1 MHAGSGVAKKVQVV
15 LDEESYRLLKALAE
29 PRAGNKSF
37 VVREALRY
45 FADRESVERV
55 LDAILSQRHAR
66 EAMEAGLA
74 ARRDGRLVPHA
85 RVIQG
90 RRRTKAR

>member
-1 MHAGSGVAKKVQVV
+1 MAKRVQVV
-15 LDEESYRLLKALAE
+15 LDEETYRLLNVLAQ

-45 FADRESVERV
+45 FADRESVERM

-74 ARRDGRLVPHA
+74 ARRDGRLVPHSK
-85 RVIQG
+85 VIQG
-90 RRRTKAR
+90 RRHTKAR

>member
-1 MHAGSGVAKKVQVV
+1 MAKRVQVV
-15 LDEESYRLLKALAE
+15 LDDETYRLLNALAQ

-45 FADRESVERV
+45 FADRESVERM
-55 LDAILSQRHAR
+55 LDGILSQRHAR

-74 ARRDGRLVPHA
+74 ARSRGRLVPHA
-85 RVIQG
+85 RVVQA
-90 RRRTKAR
+90 RRRMKAR